1 MIWGTPGSSF
11 GKHHLVLWLGANLT
25 GSKEKFCL
33 ISTSKVKFIGL
44 TWFWLAYTVIL
55 GLSPIIVPCTYLSDV
70 WGHCTVL
77 VSTDTNHF
85 GVPLILARHQQDIG
99 CCWGDNPR
107 VDHLS
112 GDGFSPEQ
120 YVNVYSLCVCV
131 PLCVCVCVICVYI
144 CICVCVCVCYI
155 YLYMYLKL
163 YFYLNILYHMILYY
177 IILCYVII
185 YYVIPYI
192 ISYHFIL
199 FYFILV
205 YCIYFIYIYIYIY
218 VIYVYI
224 VLVQWG

>member
-1 MIWGTPGSSF
+1 MKLPAFWMIWGTPGTPGSSF

-33 ISTSKVKFIGL
+33 ISTSKVKFIGIGL

-70 WGHCTVL
+70 WGHCTVR

-99 CCWGDNPR
+99 CCWGYNPR
-107 VDHLS
+107 VDHPS

-131 PLCVCVCVICVYI
+131 R
-144 CICVCVCVCYI
+144 VCVCVCMLNKYIYIYALYLYI
-155 YLYMYLKL
+155 YLKV
-163 YFYLNILYHMILYY
+163 YFYLNMLYHIILYY
-177 IILCYVII
+177 IILYYIMLCYVRI
-185 YYVIPYI
+185 YYVI
-192 ISYHFIL
+192 SYHIIL
-199 FYFILV
+199 F
-205 YCIYFIYIYIYIY
+205 
-218 VIYVYI
+218 
-224 VLVQWG
+224 

>member
-120 YVNVYSLCVCV
+120 YVNVYSLCVCAS
-131 PLCVCVCVICVYI
+131 VCVCNMCIYMYMCVCAYVIYTYI
-144 CICVCVCVCYI
+144 CI
-155 YLYMYLKL
+155 
-163 YFYLNILYHMILYY
+163 
-177 IILCYVII
+177 
-185 YYVIPYI
+185 
-192 ISYHFIL
+192 
-199 FYFILV
+199 
-205 YCIYFIYIYIYIY
+205 
-218 VIYVYI
+218 
-224 VLVQWG
+224 